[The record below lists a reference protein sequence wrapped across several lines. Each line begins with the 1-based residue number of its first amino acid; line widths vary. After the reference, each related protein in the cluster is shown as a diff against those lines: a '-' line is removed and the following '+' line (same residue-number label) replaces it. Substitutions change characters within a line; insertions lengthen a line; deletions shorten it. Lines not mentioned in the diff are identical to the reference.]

1 MRNKVVFG
9 LIAGCLLGALSVG
22 TASAG
27 TADDAPSIVVKYDPA
42 SLASEAGARALY
54 QRLERVAQHVCPE
67 ASGRSLAT
75 LEAARS
81 CEKQAIARA
90 VREINSPR
98 LAEIFASSEHS
109 G

>member
-9 LIAGCLLGALSVG
+9 MIAGCLLGALSVG
-22 TASAG
+22 TASAA
-27 TADDAPSIVVKYDPA
+27 TADDVPTVVVKYDPQ

-67 ASGRSLAT
+67 ASGRDLAT
-75 LEAARS
+75 LEVARR
-81 CEKQAIARA
+81 CERQAVAHA

-98 LAEIFASSEHS
+98 LAEIYARSANS